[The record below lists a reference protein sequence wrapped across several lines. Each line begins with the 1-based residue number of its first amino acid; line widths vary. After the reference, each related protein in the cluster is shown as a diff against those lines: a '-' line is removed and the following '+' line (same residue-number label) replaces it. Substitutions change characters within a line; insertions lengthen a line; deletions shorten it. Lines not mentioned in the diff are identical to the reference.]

1 MFNIGRRLSSEE
13 VSIFYQMQL
22 SSLLFTSTALTLT
35 NMGLTDNFLVQF
47 CGYVEYLIT
56 GDEPTLRCL
65 YLNSMVEV

>member
-1 MFNIGRRLSSEE
+1 MFNIGRRLSSAE
-13 VSIFYQMQL
+13 VSTFNQLQL

-47 CGYVEYLIT
+47 CGYIEYLIT

-65 YLNSMVEV
+65 YLNSRVEI